1 MMEVPEKILK
11 AKEVLKKER
20 AKSLMM
26 KKAINL
32 DIRLEDGIIPIIQPI
47 NSDNA
52 SIDSKL
58 WNLYTQSEDYA
69 ELFSIA
75 QKTYIK
81 VVLDIFNK
89 PMTNEDPRLNL
100 LSNDYFKLSQ
110 ETKFL
115 YFIEKVFEL
124 NKEKCYIDLGIFE
137 NSQILTEFLINQEK
151 HLDQIDKYI
160 LLNQIEVL
168 KTSKN
173 TVYLID
179 DLNLLNMFF
188 KGFLRESLWSSL
200 YFNTVPLIIKTNYDI
215 SLPLVFQNEE
225 DKKRYEKIANESG
238 LFFL

>member
-1 MMEVPEKILK
+1 
-11 AKEVLKKER
+11 
-20 AKSLMM
+20 MM

-47 NSDNA
+47 NSDNT

-58 WNLYTQSEDYA
+58 WNLYIQSEDYA

-81 VVLDIFNK
+81 VALDIFNK

-115 YFIEKVFEL
+115 YFIKKVFEL

>member
-47 NSDNA
+47 NSDNT

-58 WNLYTQSEDYA
+58 WNLYIQSEDYA

-81 VVLDIFNK
+81 VALDIFNK

-115 YFIEKVFEL
+115 YFIKKVFEL

>member
-1 MMEVPEKILK
+1 
-11 AKEVLKKER
+11 
-20 AKSLMM
+20 MM
-26 KKAINL
+26 KKETNL
-32 DIRLEDGIIPIIQPI
+32 EIRLEDGTIPMIQPI
-47 NSDNA
+47 NSDTV

-58 WNLYTQSEDYA
+58 WNLYTQSEDYN
-69 ELFSIA
+69 ELFSTA
-75 QKTYIK
+75 KKMYIK
-81 VVLDIFNK
+81 VALDIFNK

-100 LSNDYFKLSQ
+100 LSNDYFKLNQ

-115 YFIEKVFEL
+115 CFIKKVFEL
-124 NKEKCYIDLGIFE
+124 NKEKCYIDLGTFE
-137 NSQILTEFLINQEK
+137 NNQTLMEFLINQEK

-160 LLNQIEVL
+160 LLNQIEIL

-173 TVYLID
+173 TIYLID
-179 DLNLLNMFF
+179 DLNLLTMFF
-188 KGFLRESLWSSL
+188 KGFLRECLWSSL